1 MRSKYFFI
9 ITLLIFLV
17 SYSIYVFVFH
27 FKIDNYSDFIVATT
41 FFFGLF
47 SGFFIT
53 RQNDRYSKIA
63 DEIATTDGLFS
74 MLYRIAGAVPRVQN
88 EVREALRN
96 HYQKILDS
104 NNWAYHILN
113 PSTTIT
119 QIFNAYNSAVG
130 DEADRLGQFSDAY
143 GEAFAELQI
152 SRKKMIMLY
161 HEKLLPIQWALIL
174 ILGFLTTISFNFI
187 PSHIFGINILKII
200 FGVAVLFIILLLKQ
214 LDELSLFGKDFNKR
228 TANDILRIIEEKD
241 IAELK
246 TTK

>member
-1 MRSKYFFI
+1 
-9 ITLLIFLV
+9 
-17 SYSIYVFVFH
+17 VFVFH
-27 FKIDNYSDFIVATT
+27 FKIEDYSDIIIATT
-41 FFFGLF
+41 FFFALF

-74 MLYRIAGAVPRVQN
+74 LLYRISGAVPKVQK
-88 EVREALRN
+88 EVREALRD
-96 HYQKILDS
+96 HYQKILDN

-119 QIFNAYNSAVG
+119 RIFNAYNNVVG

-152 SRKKMIMLY
+152 SRKKMIILY
-161 HEKLLPIQWALIL
+161 DEKLLPIQWSLII
-174 ILGFLTTISFNFI
+174 ILGFLVAISFNFI
-187 PSHIFGINILKII
+187 PINSFVINILKII
-200 FGVAVLFIILLLKQ
+200 FGIAVLFVILLLKQ
-214 LDELSLFGKDFNKR
+214 LDELSIFGKDFNKR

-246 TTK
+246 ATK